1 MAANYS
7 TDVIIVNETDSVEIW
22 CNVESYPELEYE
34 IEWYSMQNGTEKL
47 QNSSKFLIDYTI
59 ENNETD
65 LVFITQSQLII
76 TDISLYDDG
85 TYTCSAGP
93 ESACNATYNITV
105 QCK

>member
-1 MAANYS
+1 MANYS
-7 TDVIIVNETDSVEIW
+7 TDVIIVNATDSVEIW

-34 IEWYSMQNGTEKL
+34 IEWYLIQNGTNNL
-47 QNSSKFLIDYTI
+47 QNSSKFLIEYIMED
-59 ENNETD
+59 NNETG

-76 TDISLYDDG
+76 TDIALYDDG

-93 ESACNATYNITV
+93 ESACNATFNITV